1 MSYRNLTNNEITALK
16 QQGCFSIEW
25 ASILVN
31 NGFKVNTIYDTQFA
45 GEIKLG
51 SFTGNVELEK
61 GISKQAGIRNSYIE
75 NCVIGD
81 NVYLS
86 NIGSL
91 VNYNIGDK
99 VAIENVGT
107 IAVTQ
112 ESTFGNGHE
121 IEVLNEGGGRELP
134 IFDQLSA
141 QIAYLLVVYRHNKP
155 LTEKLKKL
163 VKNYVDSKKSL
174 IGNIGDNTKILHS
187 KSLINVNIGAYSKI
201 RGVSVLEEGT
211 IVSSRLAPTIIG
223 EGVVGK
229 NFIVLSGSKID
240 SGAIFTSTF
249 IGQGVQIGKQFSAEN
264 SAFFANCEG
273 FHGEACS
280 IFAGPYTVTHHKSTL
295 LIAGMFSFYN
305 AGSGTNQSNHM
316 YKLGPI
322 HQGIVERGAKTSSFS
337 YMLWPC
343 RVGAFSVVM
352 DKHAANFDTS
362 ELPFSYI
369 SVQNGK
375 SVVTPAMNLFTVGTA
390 RDSKKWPTRDRRTDT
405 TKLDLINFELLNPVT
420 VQKII
425 DGSNLLAK
433 LHETAPKN
441 REFVTHK
448 GAYINRLMLRT
459 SKRYYDLAINVY
471 LAEEL
476 IKRLKKS
483 DLNSLG
489 EIREK
494 LTPKLE
500 PQQNKWVDILGMV
513 ADKTQIEN
521 LTDSLIEEKIN
532 SIDDL
537 LSGFE
542 KLRDEYENRA
552 YSWTVATIKK
562 QLNID
567 VEIISKEQL
576 LKIVSEWKTNSIK
589 FNNMIL
595 KDAEKEFDQ
604 LSKIGFGPDGG
615 EDEKF
620 ADFEAIRGNYET
632 NTFII
637 GLKNESDKIESVS
650 VNLTNRLE
658 KLPD

>member
-1 MSYRNLTNNEITALK
+1 MSYRNLTDNEIAALK
-16 QQGCFSIEW
+16 QQGCFSVNW
-25 ASILVN
+25 ANIVVKDGFLVD
-31 NGFKVNTIYDTQFA
+31 TIANVQFA
-45 GEIKLG
+45 GKIKLG
-51 SFTGNVELEK
+51 SFKGKVELEK
-61 GISKQAGIRNSYIE
+61 GISKPSGIKNCYIE
-75 NCVIGD
+75 NCAIGD

-91 VNYNIGDK
+91 VNYNVEK
-99 VAIENVGT
+99 NVAIENVGT
-107 IAVTQ
+107 LAVNKKTA
-112 ESTFGNGHE
+112 FGNGHE
-121 IEVLNEGGGRELP
+121 IDVLNEGGGRELP

-155 LTEKLKKL
+155 LIEKLKSL
-163 VKNYVDSKKSL
+163 VKKYVESKKSDVGK
-174 IGNIGDNTKILHS
+174 IGENAKILHS
-187 KSLINVNIGAYSKI
+187 KSLINVNIGAYTKI
-201 RGVSVLEEGT
+201 RGASVLEEGT
-211 IVSSRLAPTIIG
+211 IVSSQLAPTIIG
-223 EGVVGK
+223 EDVVGK

-273 FHGEACS
+273 FHSEACS

-322 HQGIVERGAKTSSFS
+322 HQGIVERGSKTGSFS

-369 SVQNGK
+369 SVQGGK

-390 RDSKKWPTRDRRTDT
+390 RDSKKWPTRDRRKDS
-405 TKLDLINFELLNPVT
+405 KLDLISFELLNPVT

-433 LHETAPKN
+433 LHESAPKN

-448 GAYINRLMLRT
+448 GAHINRLMLRT

-471 LAEEL
+471 LAGEL
-476 IKRLKKS
+476 VKRLKNS
-483 DLNSLG
+483 DLNFIG

-494 LTPKLE
+494 LSPELE
-500 PQQNKWVDILGMV
+500 PQQNKWVDILGMI

-521 LTDSLIEEKIN
+521 LIESVITEKTTSVDN
-532 SIDDL
+532 L
-537 LSGFE
+537 LSDFQGIQN
-542 KLRDEYENRA
+542 EYEKRA
-552 YSWTVATIKK
+552 YSWCVAVIKN
-562 QLNID
+562 QLNIN
-567 VEIISKEQL
+567 VETISKEQL
-576 LKIVSEWKTNSIK
+576 LKIVADWKTNSVK

-604 LSKIGFGPDGG
+604 HSKIGFGPDGD
-615 EDEKF
+615 EEEKF

-632 NTFII
+632 NSFIV
-637 GLKNESDKIESVS
+637 GLKDEIDGIETLSEK
-650 VNLTNRLE
+650 LTTRLE